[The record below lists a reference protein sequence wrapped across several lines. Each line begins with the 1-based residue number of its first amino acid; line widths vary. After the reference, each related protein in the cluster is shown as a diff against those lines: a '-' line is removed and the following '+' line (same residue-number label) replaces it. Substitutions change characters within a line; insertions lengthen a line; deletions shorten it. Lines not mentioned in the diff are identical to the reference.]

1 MEKFISFKYEDTIYK
16 NGHNIPT
23 ASGLYAWYLDFSKL
37 GIVNNKEDFSSVV
50 YRLNELITSEVMKGE
65 VSSPL
70 KKYSVNVLQN
80 RNFFNDY
87 LIDSDLTEGKKISE
101 LSDEDCVKIFKVL
114 GEFSYL
120 VSPLYIGVASSLRSR
135 YRSHKRSFHEI
146 NTLIDEGTDE
156 DIIQGEAKKTFGG
169 RLAYQGFNW
178 DLLIFSCV
186 KTDLESS
193 LNKSTEYLLNRM
205 YSPIFGKR

>member
-1 MEKFISFKYEDTIYK
+1 MKELRFRYEDTIYK
-16 NGHNIPT
+16 NGKNIPKT
-23 ASGLYAWYLDFSKL
+23 SGLYTWYLDFSKL
-37 GIVNNKEDFSSVV
+37 GIVNNKDDFSTIV
-50 YRLNELITSEVMKGE
+50 YRLNELITSEIMKGE

-70 KKYSVNVLQN
+70 KKYSVNVHQN
-80 RNFFNDY
+80 TNFFNDY

-101 LSDEDCVKIFKVL
+101 LSDEDCVKIFKIL
-114 GEFSYL
+114 GEFSHL

-135 YRSHKRSFHEI
+135 YRSHKRNFYEI
-146 NTLIDEGTDE
+146 VTLIDEGADKV
-156 DIIQGEAKKTFGG
+156 IIQEKAKKTFGG

-178 DLLIFSCV
+178 DLLIFNCV
-186 KTDLESS
+186 KTDLESP

>member
-1 MEKFISFKYEDTIYK
+1 MKEFRFRYEDTIYK
-16 NGHNIPT
+16 NGRNIPKT
-23 ASGLYAWYLDFSKL
+23 SGLYTWYLDFSKL
-37 GIVNNKEDFSSVV
+37 GIVNNKDDFSTIV
-50 YRLNELITSEVMKGE
+50 YRLNELITSENMKGE

-70 KKYSVNVLQN
+70 KKYIVNVHQN
-80 RNFFNDY
+80 TNFFNDY

-101 LSDEDCVKIFKVL
+101 LSDEDCVKIFKIL
-114 GEFSYL
+114 GEFSHL
-120 VSPLYIGVASSLRSR
+120 VSPLYIGVASSLRNR
-135 YRSHKRSFHEI
+135 YRSHKRNFYEI
-146 NTLIDEGTDE
+146 VTLIDEGEDE
-156 DIIQGEAKKTFGG
+156 VVIQEKAKKTFGG

-178 DLLIFSCV
+178 DLLIFNCV